1 MLFRSKIMSEHTDES
16 YVFRTDLR
24 LRPDPGA
31 TPIAIPLT
39 AALSYYESMGQNWER
54 AAFIKARPVAGETLN
69 ATTFRR
75 IIGSMGMGKS
85 HLYHR
90 IGCPASAS
98 PQPWRHNRLTL
109 ADIGRHEGERIA
121 TGLADTDGFG
131 RRSPDRQR
139 AERAGRQSQQWL
151 ESHRR
156 FLPLAVPVPVALLAF
171 AGFAGLFLL
180 ADLLPANLRA
190 DLSLSR
196 SLLVALSS
204 GDMLPRST
212 TP

>member
-1 MLFRSKIMSEHTDES
+1 MFGARLPVLGEGSVYE
-16 YVFRTDLR
+16 R
-24 LRPDPGA
+24 LRRVPGLPFDPDVGTGA
-31 TPIAIPLT
+31 LVLDDRYRDA
-39 AALSYYESMGQNWER
+39 
-54 AAFIKARPVAGETLN
+54 
-69 ATTFRR
+69 
-75 IIGSMGMGKS
+75 
-85 HLYHR
+85 
-90 IGCPASAS
+90 
-98 PQPWRHNRLTL
+98 L
-109 ADIGRHEGERIA
+109 ADVRRNEGERIA
-121 TGLADTDGFG
+121 SRLADANGFG

-139 AERAGRQSQQWL
+139 AERAGRHSQQWL